1 MDNIFLD
8 NEFQRDHNNSRKL
21 QQQAEEVLGLMEDM
35 VSYYCDENRVS
46 GEKVW
51 TMIFALSDITLS
63 GFQPDEV
70 EEWTV

>member
-8 NEFQRDHNNSRKL
+8 NEFQRDHNNSREL
-21 QQQAEEVLGLMEDM
+21 QKQAEEVLGLMEDM

-51 TMIFALSDITLS
+51 TMIFALSDIKLS
-63 GFQPDEV
+63 GFPPDEK
-70 EEWTV
+70 EEGTV

>member
-8 NEFQRDHNNSRKL
+8 NEFQRDPKALEL
-21 QQQAEEVLGLMEDM
+21 QKQAEEVLGLMEDM

-51 TMIFALSDITLS
+51 TMIFALSDYKLS
-63 GFQPDEV
+63 GFPHDDE
-70 EEWTV
+70 W